1 MTIIL
6 SNLNRFFKK
15 FTERFRGKFAVNSFC
30 WLGKALLVIHPPAP
44 LKLRPYGAIQICL
57 LFIIIIY
64 CGARPS
70 VMDQLEELRT
80 VKSKE
85 ESKPA
90 RRDSVFS
97 RISSYRLK
105 LVRPTAVYSQTFS
118 PTAVYIRS
126 AVQTARE

>member
-1 MTIIL
+1 
-6 SNLNRFFKK
+6 
-15 FTERFRGKFAVNSFC
+15 
-30 WLGKALLVIHPPAP
+30 
-44 LKLRPYGAIQICL
+44 
-57 LFIIIIY
+57 
-64 CGARPS
+64 
-70 VMDQLEELRT
+70 MDQLEELRT

-105 LVRPTAVYSQTFS
+105 LVRPTAVH
-118 PTAVYIRS
+118 IRS

>member
-1 MTIIL
+1 
-6 SNLNRFFKK
+6 
-15 FTERFRGKFAVNSFC
+15 
-30 WLGKALLVIHPPAP
+30 
-44 LKLRPYGAIQICL
+44 
-57 LFIIIIY
+57 
-64 CGARPS
+64 
-70 VMDQLEELRT
+70 MDQLEELRT

-118 PTAVYIRS
+118 PTAVHIRS